1 MSLLGFAG
9 NLLGGALGFMG
20 TRATNQANAG
30 MSQKQMDFQE
40 RMSNTAHQR
49 EVQDLR
55 AAGLNPILS
64 AGGSGASSPGGSMA
78 TMQNSARSAV
88 EGFNEQRLLK
98 AQISQIEQLTH
109 ESRSGETLKNNQAR
123 LANQQAQQVTEL
135 IQQAKEQ
142 TRLLKANATG
152 AEADNVG
159 RKADANLI
167 ESLGDSNFKSLLP
180 VLRTLLGK

>member
-1 MSLLGFAG
+1 MLVSLM
-9 NLLGGALGFMG
+9 GGALGFLCG
-20 TRATNQANAG
+20 ERTNAANKSMARE
-30 MSQKQMDFQE
+30 QMAFQE

-55 AAGLNPILS
+55 NAGLNPILS
-64 AGGSGASSPGGSMA
+64 AGGSGASSPSGASA
-78 TMQNSARSAV
+78 TMMNSARSAV
-88 EGFNEQRLLK
+88 EGYNEQKLLK
-98 AQISQIEQLTH
+98 AQVDQIIQATH
-109 ESRSGETLKNNQAR
+109 ESRSGEVLKNNQAR

-142 TRLLKANATG
+142 TKLIQANAKAVS
-152 AEADNVG
+152 AENVG
-159 RKADANLI
+159 READAKLI